1 MGLAFS
7 VAVTQSMISKH
18 KFNKTNKNK
27 HDRFFQKNKSTKKT
41 SKKYD
46 ILNDFH

>member
-7 VAVTQSMISKH
+7 VAMAQSMISKH